1 MRLALVLDPRFPG
14 GTSSAVAQEIAELS
28 DSYDLR
34 VIGLETRHF
43 KGRHVNPRLEA
54 AMTRAGLHIEW
65 APAKVSADVIAIH
78 NPAAFKFDT
87 ALTTRFVARQLY
99 VVAHENFL
107 RPNGEPGFDVARSL
121 RLIARNTLAQ
131 QQLIA
136 PVSAYNRETIER
148 WRAMAP
154 EAAAPWHV
162 AAENWFN
169 ICEFQTVAPTHSP
182 RDRRGRVSRVG
193 FEKFPA
199 RAVME
204 RHFPPHAEYCAILG
218 ADNILDVP
226 EAPPAHW
233 QLYRFGEREVA
244 GFLEEIDFFVYFPN
258 PCLRESFGRVI
269 VEAIAAG
276 KLVITDTGTAQTF
289 GPAVIASD
297 GHDLDEIIARYT
309 ADPASYVRFVEQ
321 AQIWMQ
327 RFSGR
332 AFRASLHKQIEA
344 TERMPSALL

>member
-1 MRLALVLDPRFPG
+1 MRLVLVLDPRFPG

-28 DSYDLR
+28 QVYDLR

-43 KGRHVNPRLEA
+43 KGRTVNPRLQA
-54 AMTRAGLHIEW
+54 AMEQAGLQIEW
-65 APAKVSADVIAIH
+65 TPVKVSADVIVIH

-87 ALTTRFVARQLY
+87 TLETRFVAQQLY

-107 RPNGEPGFDVARSL
+107 RPNGAPGFDVTRAL
-121 RLIARNTLAQ
+121 GLISQNTLAEHL
-131 QQLIA
+131 LIA
-136 PVSAYNRETIER
+136 PVSAYNRSTVER
-148 WRAMAP
+148 WLATAP
-154 EAAAPWHV
+154 EAAAQWGV

-169 ICEFQTVAPTHSP
+169 ICEFQTIAPTRSP

-193 FEKFPA
+193 FEKFPS

-204 RHFPPHAEYCAILG
+204 QHFPEHAEHCAILG
-218 ADNILDVP
+218 ADNILDFP
-226 EAPPAHW
+226 DPPPAHW
-233 QLYRFGEREVA
+233 QLYRFGAREVA
-244 GFLEEIDFFVYFPN
+244 EFLTEIDFFVYFPN

-289 GPAVIASD
+289 GPAVIASEGD
-297 GHDLDEIIARYT
+297 DVDEIIARYI
-309 ADPASYVRFVEQ
+309 ADPASYARFVEQ

-327 RFSGR
+327 RFSGG
-332 AFRASLHKQIEA
+332 AFRATLQKQLEA